1 MHARNRVR
9 RDTMTTSRLSL
20 TAGCHRG
27 RQRAIDSMRD
37 EHAKHNE
44 GDHIV
49 SNTSVES
56 PGGTRVAQAIAMK
69 LRASIWF
76 PFVAGAF
83 LALNAFAAAAQ
94 HVPIHGLT
102 GTIAL
107 QGNVEKIY
115 DGVNT
120 VVVKALD
127 GTEHVM
133 HVTKGTKVHGGAEA
147 LAALQK
153 GTPVVVHYTMNGA
166 GESTDEID
174 TIGPGGLKNTEGVV
188 MGVDRVRKTIS

>member
-1 MHARNRVR
+1 
-9 RDTMTTSRLSL
+9 
-20 TAGCHRG
+20 
-27 RQRAIDSMRD
+27 
-37 EHAKHNE
+37 
-44 GDHIV
+44 
-49 SNTSVES
+49 
-56 PGGTRVAQAIAMK
+56 MK
-69 LRASIWF
+69 LRASISF

-188 MGVDRVRKTIS
+188 MGVDRVRKTISVRYAGGSIETLRLTHHAATEGGTPTVKGNRVIVYYANESGQKVAHYFKRKS